1 MKNEIRT
8 LMKAEG
14 ISAIWVTGA
23 GAHNP
28 YMVYMTG
35 GGHVTNSDLFVFPDK
50 DPVLYCYPME
60 REEAEKA
67 GFETHIFTEFPL
79 KPYQKKAEG
88 NATKA
93 MAYRILDL
101 LKIHGVEEGKVL
113 VYGTGEISKLFPLLN
128 AVNTLSNTIELVGAG
143 TSNIIQQAMMT
154 KSPTEIDRIKV
165 VGEKTVEVVSRVKN
179 LLENAELR
187 ENTLYSDSKPLT
199 IGCVKA
205 KIDLWL
211 AELGL
216 ENPEGVIF
224 AIGRD
229 AGIPHSSGTSSD
241 MITLGR
247 TIVFDIFPCE
257 KGGGYFHDFTRTW
270 CVGYASDEV
279 QKAYDQVKQTYQ
291 TVVDKL
297 KANRLFT
304 LAQEDTVELFH
315 SMGHATIADDPSTL
329 EGYIHSVGHGV
340 GLNIH
345 ELPFSG
351 ATSTKKEVLSPGAVF
366 TIEPGL
372 YYPSKDFGIRLED
385 TYVVRPDGVI
395 ESLVEYPMDLVIHLK
410 NG

>member
-1 MKNEIRT
+1 MKNEIKS
-8 LMKAEG
+8 LMKRDN
-14 ISAIWVTGA
+14 ISAIWITGA

-35 GGHVTNSDLFVFPDK
+35 GGHVTNSDLFIFSHK

-60 REEAEKA
+60 REEAEKS
-67 GFETHIFTEFPL
+67 GYETHIYTEYPL
-79 KPYQKKAEG
+79 KPYLEKADG
-88 NATKA
+88 DVNKA
-93 MAYRILDL
+93 AAFRILDL
-101 LKIHGVEEGKVL
+101 LKFNGVEEGKVL
-113 VYGTGEISKLFPLLN
+113 VYGTGEVNTLFPLLD
-128 AVNTLSNTIELVGAG
+128 AVNNATDAIQLVGAG
-143 TSNIIQQAMMT
+143 SSNVFQQAMMT
-154 KSPTEIDRIKV
+154 KTPEEHSRIQV
-165 VGEKTVEVVSRVKN
+165 VGEKTIEVVSRVEK
-179 LLENAELR
+179 LLTEADLQGE
-187 ENTLYSDSKPLT
+187 TLYKDGSPLT
-199 IGCVKA
+199 IGAVKA

-229 AGIPHSSGTSSD
+229 AGIPHSSGTPD
-241 MITLGR
+241 DVITLGR

-270 CVGYASDEV
+270 CVGYAPPEV
-279 QKAYDQVKQTYQ
+279 EKAFRQVKDTY
-291 TVVDKL
+291 TEVV
-297 KANRLFT
+297 NRLKVNGAFKQ
-304 LAQEDTVELFH
+304 AQIDTCELFQNL
-315 SMGHATIADDPSTL
+315 GHPTIADDPSIL

-351 ATSTKKEVLSPGAVF
+351 ATAKDSEILAPGVVF

-372 YYPSKDFGIRLED
+372 YYPSRDFGIRLED
-385 TYVVRPDGVI
+385 TYVVTADGTI
-395 ESLVEYPMDLVIHLK
+395 ETLVDYPMDLVLHLK